1 MINLNEIIQDYG
13 KKRDDMI
20 NSITENF
27 DKFYSGSHDDL
38 EKILS
43 FIKYSSKLI
52 IALIEEQ
59 RGFET
64 FSVIHQKRHESID
77 LIIAHYEIDKVFNRD
92 KANKWLI
99 NALILVVRDDNT
111 FDGVRFNKD
120 GKSRLKSFIV
130 KTQ

>member
-59 RGFET
+59 RTFET

>member
-38 EKILS
+38 EKILA

-59 RGFET
+59 RSFET

-77 LIIAHYEIDKVFNRD
+77 LIIAHHEIDKVFNRD